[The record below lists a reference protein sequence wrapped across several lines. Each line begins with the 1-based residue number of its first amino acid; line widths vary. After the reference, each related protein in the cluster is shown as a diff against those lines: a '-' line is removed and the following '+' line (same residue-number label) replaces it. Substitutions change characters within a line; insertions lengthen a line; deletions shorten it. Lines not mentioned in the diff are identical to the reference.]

1 MVFYTIFQTP
11 TVVQERWRKHFDEYK
26 LLLINNVNK
35 PPNYV
40 PIDLSFRKTAI
51 HEYNFMAKVA
61 LVKRINDQLGNKE
74 HWSFMEVSIYNLVFV
89 LTDRGFLYLGSTLS
103 LSIGALILES
113 AFFYS
118 IQLLEIIQHFE
129 MLKNVI
135 NAVTQNISQVLY
147 ATFFGNFSI
156 FPAENQ

>member
-1 MVFYTIFQTP
+1 
-11 TVVQERWRKHFDEYK
+11 
-26 LLLINNVNK
+26 
-35 PPNYV
+35 
-40 PIDLSFRKTAI
+40 
-51 HEYNFMAKVA
+51 MAKVA
-61 LVKRINDQLGNKE
+61 LVKRINDQLGNTE
-74 HWSFMEVSIYNLVFV
+74 HWSFMEVSVYNLVFV

-156 FPAENQ
+156 FPAEI